1 MTEFEQSVIASLTVI
16 IERLDALVEA
26 GKPKQRKQAE
36 DRSITLSTFMKQ
48 RDEAGLPHIS
58 PDHHVYTYADDAGIP
73 TSFLEI
79 AFHEFAEKYTKE
91 GKKYKDWEKAF
102 ANSVRYNWF
111 KLWWLNEAN
120 EYELT
125 SQGRQADRLM
135 KSKEVN

>member
-1 MTEFEQSVIASLTVI
+1 MTEFEQSVIASLAVI
-16 IERLDALVEA
+16 TERLDALVEA
-26 GKPKQRKQAE
+26 SKPKQRKQAE
-36 DRSITLSTFMKQ
+36 DRSITFATFMKQ
-48 RDEAGLPHIS
+48 RDEANLPHIS
-58 PDHHVYTYADDAGIP
+58 PDHHVYTYAEDVGIP
-73 TSFLEI
+73 DSFLEI

-125 SQGRQADRLM
+125 SQGRQADRLI
-135 KSKEVN
+135 KSKEGN